1 MRTAIYPGSFDPV
14 TYGHIDIIKR
24 SAKMVDKL
32 IIGVLSN
39 SSKTPL
45 FSVEERVNMLK
56 EVTKD
61 IPNVEVTSF
70 AGLLIDFADAC
81 NAKIIVRGLRAVTD
95 FEYELQWAQANRAV
109 RPHLDT
115 LFLVTNVEYSYLSSS
130 AVRELARYHG
140 DVSLFVP
147 PYVEQKLDEKLDSKE
162 NEHEQL
168 IDEIEE
174 YVEGCKPAPFSQSK
188 IIVQKEQLYELLTE
202 LRLKTPDEIKRY
214 QKIIAQKD
222 KIISDAQAQAEQM
235 IEETTNYA
243 NALVEEHEIMLKA
256 YEKAEQTINAAN
268 AQAEEIVAAA
278 NQNAE
283 EMRMSALSYTQSLIV
298 NIQDVVQRSLDIA
311 KTNSEGLINGLS
323 ENLNILVSNNEALVS
338 QLNDKQPAAAEEL
351 PAIDDE
357 EDTVA
362 DMTGHDEAAE
372 EEDDKTEDQKQPV
385 PEETKEEV
393 IEEEDE
399 EEIDDDEYDDDD
411 YDDID

>member
-1 MRTAIYPGSFDPV
+1 MSRI
-14 TYGHIDIIKR
+14 
-24 SAKMVDKL
+24 
-32 IIGVLSN
+32 
-39 SSKTPL
+39 
-45 FSVEERVNMLK
+45 
-56 EVTKD
+56 
-61 IPNVEVTSF
+61 
-70 AGLLIDFADAC
+70 
-81 NAKIIVRGLRAVTD
+81 
-95 FEYELQWAQANRAV
+95 
-109 RPHLDT
+109 
-115 LFLVTNVEYSYLSSS
+115 
-130 AVRELARYHG
+130 
-140 DVSLFVP
+140 
-147 PYVEQKLDEKLDSKE
+147 
-162 NEHEQL
+162 EQL

-283 EMRMSALSYTQSLIV
+283 EMRMSALSYTQSLIG
-298 NIQDVVQRSLDIA
+298 NIQEVVQRSLDIA

-338 QLNDKQPAAAEEL
+338 QLNEKPGTEADEL
-351 PAIDDE
+351 PVIDDE
-357 EDTVA
+357 EDTVS
-362 DMTGHDEAAE
+362 DMTGYDEAEDEKE
-372 EEDDKTEDQKQPV
+372 EAQPV
-385 PEETKEEV
+385 VEEPKKEEV
-393 IEEEDE
+393 VEEEDE

>member
-1 MRTAIYPGSFDPV
+1 MSRI
-14 TYGHIDIIKR
+14 
-24 SAKMVDKL
+24 
-32 IIGVLSN
+32 
-39 SSKTPL
+39 
-45 FSVEERVNMLK
+45 
-56 EVTKD
+56 
-61 IPNVEVTSF
+61 
-70 AGLLIDFADAC
+70 
-81 NAKIIVRGLRAVTD
+81 
-95 FEYELQWAQANRAV
+95 
-109 RPHLDT
+109 
-115 LFLVTNVEYSYLSSS
+115 
-130 AVRELARYHG
+130 
-140 DVSLFVP
+140 
-147 PYVEQKLDEKLDSKE
+147 
-162 NEHEQL
+162 EQL

-235 IEETTNYA
+235 IE
-243 NALVEEHEIMLKA
+243 EIMLKA